1 MKKLNV
7 AIIGQGRSGKDIHGA
22 FLRSDKNEY
31 FTVRY
36 VVEFDERRRRIS
48 EEIYEG
54 CTALEDYTELFGKKD
69 IDLVVNASFSDM
81 HFSLTKDLLDHGF
94 NVLTEKPFAK
104 TSFEAQALIETA
116 KKNGVLLASFHNSQV
131 APYYI
136 FAKKLIA
143 DGTLGDVK
151 QVNVRFNGFAR
162 RWDWQTLQKKCA
174 GGTYNTGPH
183 PIGLALG
190 FLDFAEDARI
200 VYSKLDCGLT
210 SGDADDYAKIVLA
223 AKDKPLVDIEITSLD
238 AYSDYNLKLIGSRGT
253 YKCTIADYKLT
264 YIVDGENPERPVIEH
279 FLEDENGNPLYCSE
293 SLVKHV
299 EEGKFEGTSFDL
311 GTKGIYEDVYYAL
324 TERRPLRVS
333 NEMAARVVGVMEAVV
348 AANPLP
354 VKFI

>member
-22 FLRSDKNEY
+22 FLRSPKNTMY
-31 FTVRY
+31 NVKY
-36 VVEFDERRRRIS
+36 VVDFDERRRRIS

-54 CTALEDYTELFGKKD
+54 SVALSDYRELFDKKD

-81 HFSLTKDLLDHGF
+81 HYSISKDLLEHGF

-104 TSFEAQALIETA
+104 TYLEASVLIETA
-116 KKNGVLLASFHNSQV
+116 KRNGVLLASFHNSQV
-131 APYYI
+131 APYYLY
-136 FAKKLIA
+136 AKKLIA

-151 QVNVRFNGFAR
+151 QVNLCFNGFAR

-190 FLDFAEDARI
+190 FLDFAEDSRI
-200 VYSKLDCGLT
+200 VYSKLDTGLT
-210 SGDADDYAKIVLA
+210 SGDADDYAKILLT
-223 AKDKPLVDIEITSLD
+223 AKDKPLVDVEIISLD
-238 AYSDYNLKLIGSRGT
+238 AYCDYNLKVIGSRGT
-253 YKCTIADYKLT
+253 YKCSIAEYKLT
-264 YIVDGENPERPVIEH
+264 YIKDGENPERPVIEH

-293 SLVKHV
+293 ALNKHV

-311 GTKGIYEDVYYAL
+311 GTMGIYEDVYYAI
-324 TERRPLRVS
+324 TEGRPLRVT
-333 NEMAARVVGVMEAVV
+333 NEMAAKVVSVMEAVV
-348 AANPLP
+348 AENPLP
-354 VKFI
+354 VKFF